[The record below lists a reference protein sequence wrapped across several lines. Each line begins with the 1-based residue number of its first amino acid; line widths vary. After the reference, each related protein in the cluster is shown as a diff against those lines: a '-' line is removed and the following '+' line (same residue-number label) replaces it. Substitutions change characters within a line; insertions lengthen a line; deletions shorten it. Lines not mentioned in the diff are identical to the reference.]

1 MQRYFIEIE
10 VSIGGVYEM
19 DPTHHHHIRNVM
31 RSNVD
36 DTFTVVDCTNTAYFV
51 QLISIEPLEYKV
63 LEQLTSDVELPVQ
76 ITVFSPLLKGDKMD
90 TVLQKSTELGAS
102 DFVLYKADRSVVKLD
117 QKKEKSRLE
126 RFEKIVR
133 EAAEQSKRTVIPQV
147 SFDGRLKTIDFSSYD
162 LVLFAY
168 EDYNISGIP
177 ITSVLEHSN
186 AKNIAFIFGPEGGFT
201 SKEVELFK
209 NDSNVSLGHRIL
221 RAETAPL
228 YALSVIG
235 NYFE

>member
-10 VSIGGVYEM
+10 VSVGGVYEM
-19 DPTHHHHIRNVM
+19 DSSHHHHIRNVM

-36 DTFTVVDCTNTAYFV
+36 DTFTVVDCTNTAYLV
-51 QLISIEPLEYKV
+51 QLTSIEPLEYKV

-147 SFDGRLKTIDFSSYD
+147 SFDNRLKTIDFSSYD

-168 EDYNISGIP
+168 EDYNISGMP

-186 AKNIAFIFGPEGGFT
+186 AKTIAFIFGPEGGFT
-201 SKEVELFK
+201 SKEVEMFK

-235 NYFE
+235 SYFE